1 MRFTAFLLLGLCTAP
16 ASFAQS
22 VDNLELRNVKA
33 DAVTFKG
40 KRAVHLTHAPGATGE
55 ETLAIVKDLKDFQNG
70 TIEVEIAG
78 APSSGSGEGA
88 RGFVGIAFRTQA
100 PGASKFELF
109 YIRPTNGRAEDQLR
123 RNHSTQYVSYPD
135 WPWHK
140 TRAATP
146 GLYESWSDLEP
157 GVWTKMR
164 ITVQGSKAKLYLHG
178 SDQPCLIVNDL
189 KLGPDAKGGIG
200 FWIGPG
206 ADGYYANL
214 KVASGN

>member
-1 MRFTAFLLLGLCTAP
+1 MRLPAYLLPLLFSA
-16 ASFAQS
+16 ALNAQS

-40 KRAVHLTHAPGATGE
+40 KRAIHLTHTPGATGE
-55 ETLAIVKDLKDFQNG
+55 ETLAILKDLKDFHNG
-70 TIEVEIAG
+70 TIELDVAG

-88 RGFVGIAFRTQA
+88 RGFVGVAFRTQA
-100 PGASKFELF
+100 PGGSKFELF

-146 GLYESWSDLEP
+146 GLYESWSDMEP
-157 GVWTKMR
+157 GVWIKMKV
-164 ITVQGSKAKLYLHG
+164 TVQGSKARLFLNG
-178 SDQPCLIVNDL
+178 AEQPCLIVNDL
-189 KLGPDAKGGIG
+189 KLGPEAKGGIG

-214 KVASGN
+214 KVTPGS